1 MAAPRK
7 KFSTGLPGLGSFDSV
22 ADTTSGGVIS
32 GPPVGTNQKAEKTM
46 APPGRQKLGMPPPPV
61 PPQKSMLRGRPLAY
75 GLLDSV
81 EEETASI
88 DGKRASTADS
98 VQTVFYRPLGE
109 DGDSD
114 DFSKSS
120 AANEKSSGSGSTS
133 RLGRSSDESY
143 RTSSSASE
151 CTLEGVPD
159 PKHIPAAAARNGLR
173 ETWAAQRAGK
183 LNAVKK
189 DSKSTGSQGPPKHLD
204 VSSPSEMHD
213 LLAPPGTE
221 PRYSPSR
228 PRKTVEREQEYQDDG
243 AANSPEGGNA
253 NSRILG
259 AAARVRR
266 SNQSLAGGGKHFS
279 RPFPSDT
286 PDDRESSIST
296 SDETRPPVRQRYYRS
311 MRDGV
316 PILMHQRS
324 GVWVEAVEGVDLT
337 TFNGNK
343 TTDED
348 DEPLP
353 VQEAEDVRE
362 IELPDRST
370 IASASSRPSDSSSGR
385 AGISEDSGYGSS
397 NAQPSADPNDTARWA
412 RTQSDLRKM
421 NVGTPFPPTQKG
433 PSSTIEQIPTNIGSK
448 IEQVAADV
456 EEMLYGGLK
465 SRKNRRLDDRT
476 MLEQLER

>member
-7 KFSTGLPGLGSFDSV
+7 KFSTGLPGLGSSNSV
-22 ADTTSGGVIS
+22 ADTTPGGGLS
-32 GPPVGTNQKAEKTM
+32 GPPVGTKQKAEKTM
-46 APPGRQKLGMPPPPV
+46 APPGKPKLGVPPPPV

-109 DGDSD
+109 AGDSD

-120 AANEKSSGSGSTS
+120 AANEKSSGSGSIS
-133 RLGRSSDESY
+133 RLGGSSDESSKAH
-143 RTSSSASE
+143 TSGSSQERLARDLGCTAS
-151 CTLEGVPD
+151 G
-159 PKHIPAAAARNGLR
+159 R
-173 ETWAAQRAGK
+173 

-189 DSKSTGSQGPPKHLD
+189 NSRSTDSRGPPKHVD

-228 PRKTVEREQEYQDDG
+228 PGKPVERERQYQDDG
-243 AANSPEGGNA
+243 AVNSPEEGNA

-266 SNQSLAGGGKHFS
+266 SNQSLAGSGKHFS
-279 RPFPSDT
+279 RPFQSDT
-286 PDDRESSIST
+286 PDHRESSASISG
-296 SDETRPPVRQRYYRS
+296 ETRPPVRQRYYRS

-370 IASASSRPSDSSSGR
+370 IGSASSRPSDGSSGR
-385 AGISEDSGYGSS
+385 AGISDDSGYGSS
-397 NAQPSADPNDTARWA
+397 TAQPSADPNDTARWA
-412 RTQSDLRKM
+412 RTQSNLRSM

-433 PSSTIEQIPTNIGSK
+433 APPTTEQIPTNIGSK

-465 SRKNRRLDDRT
+465 SKRNRRLDDRT
-476 MLEQLER
+476 ILEQLER